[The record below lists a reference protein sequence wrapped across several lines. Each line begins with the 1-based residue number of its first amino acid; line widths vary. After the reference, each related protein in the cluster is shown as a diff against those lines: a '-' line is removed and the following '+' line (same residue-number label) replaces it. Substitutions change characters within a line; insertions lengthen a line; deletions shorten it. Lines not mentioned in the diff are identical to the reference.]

1 MVQSAKEGLDYTA
14 SDIDV
19 LEGVDAVR
27 LRPAMYIGST
37 DERGLHHL
45 IYEIVD
51 NAIDEAMAGYCDHI
65 TITIHKD
72 GSVQVEDK
80 GRGIPI
86 DIHPT
91 TNKSALETVMT
102 ILHAGAKFGGK
113 TYQVSGGLHGVGA
126 SVVNFLSSSF
136 RAEVKRN
143 GKLYRQDF
151 KKGHPVSQVEPVG
164 RSTITGTIINF
175 MPDSEIFPEI
185 SYSFETLSQRFRE
198 IAYLNKGLKITL
210 TSEYH
215 DSKASFMFEGGLASF
230 VADLGKTREAIH
242 EPPIYIS
249 KTIKENHIEVGMQYT
264 AALSDLTYSF
274 ANCIKTEEGGTHLTG
289 FRAAV
294 TRAINDY
301 SRKQKLIKDD
311 LPNFSG
317 DDVREGLTSVISV
330 KMLEPQ
336 FEGQTKS
343 KLGNAE
349 MKGYVESAVA
359 EGLTIFL
366 EDHPIDAKRIVEKC
380 LLSQKARAA
389 AKSAREAVIRKNAI
403 DGSSLPGKLADCSER
418 DPSLCE
424 VFIVEG
430 ESAGG
435 SAKMG
440 RDRRFQAILPI
451 KGKILNVEKAHHD
464 KMLAHEE
471 IRHLVAAMGAGLGED
486 FDPAKLRY
494 HRVIIMTDADVDGSH
509 IRTLLL
515 TFFFRHA
522 QQLIDG
528 GYLYIAQPPLYRVQ
542 SGKKASYV
550 YTDEE
555 KDAMVKSL
563 EGKRA
568 VSVQRYKGL
577 GEMNPTQLWETTLD
591 PETRT
596 LLHVTMED
604 ALEADQTFSLLMGD
618 VVEPRRNFIMSSAK
632 SVKNLDV

>member
-1 MVQSAKEGLDYTA
+1 MAQSSKDEVGYTA
-14 SDIDV
+14 KDIDV

-27 LRPAMYIGST
+27 RRPGMYIGST
-37 DERGLHHL
+37 DQRGLHHL

-51 NAIDEAMAGYCDHI
+51 NAIDEAMAGFCDHI
-65 TITIHKD
+65 TVIVHKD

-80 GRGIPI
+80 GRGIPV
-86 DIHPT
+86 DIHPAT
-91 TNKSALETVMT
+91 KKSALETVMT
-102 ILHAGAKFGGK
+102 VLHAGAKFGGK

-136 RAEVKRN
+136 RVEVKRD

-151 KKGHPVSQVEPVG
+151 QKGHPDGPVEAVG
-164 RSTITGTIINF
+164 KSTITGTTVNF

-185 SYSFETLSQRFRE
+185 DYNFEILSQRFRE
-198 IAYLNKGLKITL
+198 IAYLNQGLKITL

-215 DSKASFMFEGGLASF
+215 DTKASFQYDGGLSSF
-230 VADLGKTREAIH
+230 VADLGKTREALH
-242 EPPIYIS
+242 MPPIHIS
-249 KTIKENHIEVGMQYT
+249 KTVEENHIEVAMQYT

-274 ANCIKTEEGGTHLTG
+274 ANCIKTEDGGTHLTG
-289 FRAAV
+289 FRSAV

-301 SRKQKLIKDD
+301 ARKQKLIKDD
-311 LPNFSG
+311 IPNFSG

-366 EDHPIDAKRIVEKC
+366 EDHPIDAKRIIEKC

-389 AKSAREAVIRKNAI
+389 ARNAREAVIRKNAI

-418 DPSLCE
+418 DPSLSE

-464 KMLAHEE
+464 KMLAHDE
-471 IRHLVAAMGAGLGED
+471 IRYLVAAMGAGLGED
-486 FDPAKLRY
+486 FDETKLRY

-522 QQLIDG
+522 RQLIDG

-550 YTDEE
+550 YSDEE
-555 KDAMVKSL
+555 KDSMVKSL

-568 VSVQRYKGL
+568 VSIQRYKGL
-577 GEMNPTQLWETTLD
+577 GEMNPNQLWETTLD

-596 LLHVTMED
+596 LLHVTMDD

-632 SVKNLDV
+632 TVKNLDI